1 VSVSRSLE
9 PAAASPSRVRV
20 AALEQQLAERDRELT
35 ALKTELLALQDRY
48 LTDIGPL
55 YAELAELDAA
65 VAEVE
70 IRLGLRPAESPEL
83 PDTEPDTED
92 DAEDDMEPPAG
103 CGQRSTPS
111 VDLKRIFR
119 DVAKAVHPDRAMDE
133 AARFRRHSLMAEANR
148 AYAEQD
154 EDRLRLILR
163 AWEQSPEAVVGET
176 PEAAEARLAHRAVE
190 LEMRLADLERE
201 FAAVRGSAIARLQ
214 RRIEE
219 TRAQGWDLFTEM
231 LLHVRR
237 EIARARARLASIRPA

>member
-1 VSVSRSLE
+1 VSSSRSLE
-9 PAAASPSRVRV
+9 PAAASPSRARV
-20 AALEQQLAERDRELT
+20 AALEQQLALRDRELT

-55 YAELAELDAA
+55 YAELAELDAE

-70 IRLGLRPAESPEL
+70 IRLGLRPAESPE
-83 PDTEPDTED
+83 PI
-92 DAEDDMEPPAG
+92 DAEDDMDPPAG
-103 CGQRSTPS
+103 CGHRSTPS

-119 DVAKAVHPDRAMDE
+119 DVAKAIHPDRATDE

-163 AWEQSPEAVVGET
+163 AWEQSPEAVAGET
-176 PEAAEARLAHRAVE
+176 PEAVEARLAHRAVE

-201 FAAVRGSAIARLQ
+201 SAAVNGSAIARLQ

-219 TRAQGWDLFTEM
+219 TRAQGWDLLAEM

>member
-1 VSVSRSLE
+1 VSSSRSLE

-20 AALEQQLAERDRELT
+20 TALEQQLAERDRELT

-48 LTDIGPL
+48 LIDIGPL
-55 YAELAELDAA
+55 YAELADLDAA

-83 PDTEPDTED
+83 I
-92 DAEDDMEPPAG
+92 DAEDDIEPPAG

-119 DVAKAVHPDRAMDE
+119 DVAKAVHPDRAMDD

>member
-1 VSVSRSLE
+1 MSAFRPLE
-9 PAAASPSRVRV
+9 PAAASPSRARV
-20 AALEQQLAERDRELT
+20 AALERQLVLRDSELT

-48 LTDIGPL
+48 LTEIGPL
-55 YAELAELDAA
+55 YAELAELDAE

-70 IRLGLRPAESPEL
+70 IRLGLRPAASPEPL
-83 PDTEPDTED
+83 
-92 DAEDDMEPPAG
+92 DAEEDREPSAG
-103 CGQRSTPS
+103 CSNRSVPS
-111 VDLKRIFR
+111 ADLKRIFR
-119 DVAKAVHPDRAMDE
+119 DVAKAVHPDRAVDD

-163 AWEQSPEAVVGET
+163 AWEQSPEAVGSET
-176 PEAAEARLAHRAVE
+176 PEAAEARLAHRATE

-214 RRIEE
+214 RRIDE
-219 TRAQGWDLFTEM
+219 TRAQGWDLFAEM

-237 EIARARARLASIRPA
+237 EIAGARARLASIRPA

>member
-1 VSVSRSLE
+1 M
-9 PAAASPSRVRV
+9 
-20 AALEQQLAERDRELT
+20 AALEQRLAERDRELT

-48 LTDIGPL
+48 LTEIGPL
-55 YAELAELDAA
+55 YAELAGLDATL
-65 VAEVE
+65 AEVE
-70 IRLGLRPAESPEL
+70 IRLGLRPAESGEL
-83 PDTEPDTED
+83 IDEEED
-92 DAEDDMEPPAG
+92 REPPAG

-119 DVAKAVHPDRAMDE
+119 DVARAVHPDRATDD

-163 AWEQSPEAVVGET
+163 AWEQSPEAVGADT
-176 PEAAEARLAHRAVE
+176 REAAEARLAHRATE

-219 TRAQGWDLFTEM
+219 TRAQGWDLFAEM

-237 EIARARARLASIRPA
+237 EIAGARARLASIRPA

>member
-1 VSVSRSLE
+1 M
-9 PAAASPSRVRV
+9 

-48 LTDIGPL
+48 LTEIGPL
-55 YAELAELDAA
+55 YAELAGLDAT
-65 VAEVE
+65 VAEAE
-70 IRLGLRPAESPEL
+70 IRLGLRPAQSEL
-83 PDTEPDTED
+83 IDVEED
-92 DAEDDMEPPAG
+92 PEPPAG
-103 CGQRSTPS
+103 CGERSTPS

-119 DVAKAVHPDRAMDE
+119 DVARAVHPDRATDD

-163 AWEQSPEAVVGET
+163 AWEQSPEAVGDDT
-176 PEAAEARLAHRAVE
+176 PEAAEARLARRATE

-201 FAAVRGSAIARLQ
+201 FAAVRGSAIARLL

-219 TRAQGWDLFTEM
+219 TRAQGWDLFAEM

-237 EIARARARLASIRPA
+237 EIAGARARLASIRPA